1 VNLSVIVNI
10 PVFNSSVSVSS
21 LAMCVFSVSL
31 VYCKRGK
38 RGIGGFKQ
46 RQSFIISDSLAKV
59 AEFFE

>member
-1 VNLSVIVNI
+1 MNLSVIVNI

-31 VYCKRGK
+31 VYCKGDE

-46 RQSFIISDSLAKV
+46 GQSFIISDS
-59 AEFFE
+59 